1 MSVHSLIVNTLRKA
15 YKANPIVGYDV
26 LEDDDDNFL
35 IRHLFMN
42 YRSAEGQESGLRLS
56 EHGQL
61 VITKYFKQWQVNLTA
76 STFGSREILW
86 LDRICR
92 MPYYIIIRDRD
103 GDAWHITLFLMEAEL
118 AMRAKL
124 VGNLDALKTAFAEN
138 PLQGL

>member
-1 MSVHSLIVNTLRKA
+1 MSVHSLIVNALRKA
-15 YKANPIVGYDV
+15 YKANPIVGFDV
-26 LEDDDDNFL
+26 IEDDDDNFL

-42 YRSAEGQESGLRLS
+42 YRNSDGHESGLRLS

-61 VITKYFKQWQVNLTA
+61 VISKYFKQWSVNLTA
-76 STFGSREILW
+76 TSFGSREILW

-92 MPYYIIIRDRD
+92 MPYHIIVKERD
-103 GDAWHITLFLMEAEL
+103 GPTIHIILVLMEAEL

-124 VGNLDALKTAFAEN
+124 VGNLDALKTAFEEN